1 MKLTELGKI
10 KEYQRDFYELFDR
23 KLEIDWLRMKGLIDY
38 PREDVVSNQSLE
50 ELFNDCVSKHGA
62 DANKLRAKKLRV
74 SHSDYEKERRVL
86 IDFSKAV
93 ISRRLNT
100 RKAALLINRDR
111 SVLYHFLNCM

>member
-10 KEYQRDFYELFDR
+10 KEYQRDFYEIFDR
-23 KLEIDWLRMKGLIDY
+23 KLEIDWLRMKGLVDY
-38 PREDVVSNQSLE
+38 PREDAVSNQSLE

-62 DANKLRAKKLRV
+62 DVDKLRV

-86 IDFSKAV
+86 IEFSKAV

>member
-10 KEYQRDFYELFDR
+10 KEYQREFYEIFNR
-23 KLEIDWLRMKGLIDY
+23 KLEIDWQRMKGLIDY
-38 PREDVVSNQSLE
+38 PREAVTTSQSLE
-50 ELFNDCVSKHGA
+50 DLFNDCVSRHGA
-62 DANKLRAKKLRV
+62 DVDKLRAKKLRV

-86 IDFSKAV
+86 IEFSKAV